1 RSPDGGIMDCVHISQ
16 QPAFDHRPLKKHT
29 LQMRQSYHPEG
40 LYDDAKSSLA
50 SDNDGKK

>member
-1 RSPDGGIMDCVHISQ
+1 MDCVHISQ

-29 LQMRQSYHPEG
+29 LQQMRQSYHPEG